1 MASPR
6 LVTGAT
12 TRTSSLPPLSSTC
25 GRWLRITSSY
35 RVPRSRMRRAG
46 SPVWTLPAAPSL
58 TTELPVKSAIKNDTE
73 AAPRCSLSMR
83 ATTSSDSTGAAASA
97 ASNVP
102 ANVIALPR
110 RFRLVE

>member
-1 MASPR
+1 
-6 LVTGAT
+6 
-12 TRTSSLPPLSSTC
+12 
-25 GRWLRITSSY
+25 
-35 RVPRSRMRRAG
+35 
-46 SPVWTLPAAPSL
+46 TLPAAPSR